1 MKAADL
7 PLYYNMCEILEHN
20 LETRAEKTAIL
31 SDDGSLT
38 FDEASRQVNRIGNAL
53 QKLDV
58 RFGDCVAIL
67 SPDRPEW
74 ATSFFAAGK
83 IGGIALG
90 MNTLL
95 KTEEYDYILGD
106 SRARVLI
113 VHDSLLSVIAP
124 VIDKHKTL
132 IQVVVIGDA
141 GDTGYPEFNDW
152 IGGESDQLKAA
163 HTHRDDFCSLHYS
176 SGTTGMPKGVL
187 HAHKDYPLIAQL
199 SGVDVF
205 GMAENDRTFSV
216 AKLFFVYGIGGN
228 LIFPWYVGA
237 SCVLYAGPPRQVAA
251 VLKTIE
257 KYQPTIFVSV
267 PTVYGAILSLADFN
281 ERFNLNSVRMCLSA
295 GEALPAPAWQAWKD
309 ATQLEILDTTGC
321 TETYHTFM
329 ANQPGAIK
337 PGSSGKPIGGYDV
350 RLVDDDGHDVPAG
363 EVGHLMV
370 RGESTALFYL
380 HQAEKSRHT
389 FRGEW
394 LFTGDRY
401 SMDED
406 GYYWHAGRGDDML
419 KVGGLWVSP
428 VEIENALSDHEA
440 VTECGVV
447 GHYDNA
453 QLLKPKA
460 FVCLRDGTEASAELL
475 GELLKLCAKSL
486 DAHKRPRWIEFAE
499 DLPRTAT
506 GKLQRFRLREQQARG

>member
-20 LETRAEKTAIL
+20 LDTRADKTAIL
-31 SDDGSLT
+31 SDDGSMT
-38 FDEASRQVNRIGNAL
+38 FGEVSRQVNQVGNAL
-53 QKLDV
+53 LRLDV

-67 SPDRPEW
+67 CPDRAEW
-74 ATSFFAAGK
+74 ITAFFATAK
-83 IGGIALG
+83 IGGTALG

-95 KTEEYDYILGD
+95 KTDEYDYILGD

-113 VHDSLLSVIAP
+113 VHESLLSVIQP
-124 VIDKHKTL
+124 VVAGHATL
-132 IQVVVIGDA
+132 GQIIVIGNS
-141 GDTGYPEFNDW
+141 GDHGYTTFDDW
-152 IGGESDQLKAA
+152 IDSESESLDAA
-163 HTHRDDFCSLHYS
+163 RTHRDDFCSLHYS

-187 HAHKDYPLIAQL
+187 HAHKDYPLIARL
-199 SGVDVF
+199 AGVDVF
-205 GMAENDRTFSV
+205 GMTEADRTFSV

-237 SCVLYAGPPRQVAA
+237 SCVLYAGSPRQVAG

-257 KYQPTIFVSV
+257 SYEPTVFVSV
-267 PTVYGAILSLADFN
+267 PTVYGAILAMPTFKERYSLD
-281 ERFNLNSVRMCLSA
+281 SVRMCISA
-295 GEALPAPAWQAWKD
+295 GEALPAAVWQAWKD
-309 ATQLEILDTTGC
+309 ATQLEILDTIGC

-329 ANQPGAIK
+329 ANRPGAIR
-337 PGSSGKPIGGYDV
+337 PGSSGKPIAGYDV
-350 RLVDDDGHDVPAG
+350 RLVDEDGNDVPAG

-380 HQAEKSRHT
+380 HQYEKSRHT

-401 SMDED
+401 SVDRD

-428 VEIENALSDHEA
+428 VEIENVLSEHDA
-440 VTECGVV
+440 VTECAVV

-453 QLLKPKA
+453 HLLKPKA
-460 FVCLRDGTEASAELL
+460 FVCLREGTEASKETL
-475 GELLKLCAKSL
+475 GELLKLCAGRL
-486 DAHKRPRWIEFAE
+486 DAHKRPRWIEFVD

-506 GKLQRFRLREQQARG
+506 GKVQRFQLREQ

>member
-7 PLYYNMCEILEHN
+7 PLQYNMCEILEHN
-20 LETRAEKTAIL
+20 LETRAEKIALL
-31 SDDGSLT
+31 SDDGSMT
-38 FDEASRQVNRIGNAL
+38 FGEVSRQVNRIGNAL
-53 QKLDV
+53 KRLDI

-67 SPDRPEW
+67 CPDRPEW
-74 ATSFFAAGK
+74 VTSFFGITK
-83 IGGIALG
+83 IGGTALG

-95 KTEEYDYILGD
+95 KIEEYDYILGD
-106 SRARVLI
+106 SRTRVLI
-113 VHDSLLSVIAP
+113 VHDSLLDVIQP
-124 VIDKHKTL
+124 VVEKHPML
-132 IQVVVIGDA
+132 IRVIVIGDA
-141 GDTGYPEFNDW
+141 GASGYTTFDDW
-152 IGGESDQLKAA
+152 ISGEEETLDAA
-163 HTHRDDFCSLHYS
+163 LTHRDDFCSLHYS

-187 HAHKDYPLIAQL
+187 HSHKDYPLIAQL

-205 GMAENDRTFSV
+205 ELTEDDRTFSV

-237 SCVLYAGPPRQVAA
+237 SCVLYSGPPRQVAG

-257 KYQPTIFVSV
+257 TYEPTVFVSV
-267 PTVYGAILSLADFN
+267 PTVYGAILALPEFT
-281 ERFNLNSVRMCLSA
+281 ERYNLSSIRMCLSA
-295 GEALPAPAWQAWKD
+295 GEALPAPAWQSWKD
-309 ATQLEILDTTGC
+309 ATGLDILDTIGC

-329 ANQPGAIK
+329 ANRPGAIR
-337 PGSSGKPIGGYDV
+337 PGSSGKPIGGYEV
-350 RLVDDDGHDVPAG
+350 RLVDDEGNDVAAG
-363 EVGHLMV
+363 DVGHLMV

-380 HQAEKSRHT
+380 HQYEKSRHT

-401 SMDED
+401 SVDED

-428 VEIENALSDHEA
+428 LEIENALNEHDA
-440 VTECGVV
+440 VTECAVV

-460 FVCLRDGTEASAELL
+460 FVCVRDNVETSNDLL
-475 GELLKLCAKSL
+475 AELLKLCAKKL
-486 DAHKRPRWIEFAE
+486 DAHKRPRWIEFAD

-506 GKLQRFRLREQQARG
+506 GKVQRFRLREQ

>member
-7 PLYYNMCEILEHN
+7 PLYYNACAILEDN
-20 LETRAEKTAIL
+20 LEIRANKTAIL
-31 SDDGSLT
+31 SADGSMT
-38 FDEASRQVNRIGNAL
+38 FQEVADQVNQIGNAL
-53 QKLDV
+53 LNCGV
-58 RFGDCVAIL
+58 RFGECVAIL
-67 SPDRPEW
+67 CPDRPEW
-74 ATSFFAAGK
+74 VTSFFAVAK
-83 IGGIALG
+83 IGGVALG

-106 SRARVLI
+106 SRTKVLI
-113 VHDSLLSVIAP
+113 VHESLLEVIEP
-124 VIDKHKTL
+124 VLANHQTL
-132 IQVVVIGDA
+132 ERVVLIGDA
-141 GDTGYPEFNDW
+141 DNTSYPQFSDW
-152 IGGESDQLKAA
+152 IASESTVLDAA
-163 HTHRDDFCSLHYS
+163 RTHRDDFCSLHYS

-199 SGVDVF
+199 SGVDLF
-205 GMAENDRTFSV
+205 EMTEEDRTFSV

-237 SCVLYAGPPRQVAA
+237 SCVLHAGPPRQAAA

-257 KYQPTIFVSV
+257 EFKPTIFVSV
-267 PTVYGAILSLADFN
+267 PTVYGAILALPKFS
-281 ERFNLNSVRMCLSA
+281 ERFDTSSIRMCLSA
-295 GEALPAPAWQAWKD
+295 GEPLPIRVWESWKES
-309 ATQLEILDTTGC
+309 TGLEILDTIGC

-329 ANQPGAIK
+329 SNVPGEIR
-337 PGSSGKPIGGYDV
+337 PGSSGKPIAGYDV
-350 RLVDDDGHDVPAG
+350 RLVDDDGHDVPVG

-380 HQAEKSRHT
+380 HQYEKSRHT

-401 SMDED
+401 LMDED
-406 GYYWHAGRGDDML
+406 GYYWHQGRGDDML

-428 VEIENALSDHEA
+428 TEIENVLSQHDA
-440 VTECGVV
+440 VTECAVV

-453 QLLKPKA
+453 GLLKPRA
-460 FVCLRDGTEASAELL
+460 FVCLREGEEQSDALL
-475 GELLKLCAKSL
+475 ADLLKLCAKNL
-486 DAHKRPRWIEFAE
+486 DAHKRPRWLEFLD

-506 GKLQRFRLREQQARG
+506 GKLQRFRLREQ